1 VSKTSPHVAAGPGVR
16 RALAL
21 AALLAVLGACAH
33 RETIVLLPEKDGR
46 EASVIVKRDDHQV
59 VLDQPYA
66 AVRQTP
72 FGERAYVATPAEVDA
87 RFGAALGAQPARA
100 ASFTLYFV
108 EGKNEFTDDS
118 KRVVDGI
125 FAEIARRPV
134 PDVLVIGHTDA
145 LGSDQVND
153 ALSRQRADTVR
164 AELIRRGVASENI
177 QAIGRGKRDPAVPT
191 PDGVAEPRNRRVEI
205 VVR

>member
-1 VSKTSPHVAAGPGVR
+1 VSKTESKTGSRAGVL
-16 RALAL
+16 RALAA
-21 AALLAVLGACAH
+21 AALVLFLAACAH
-33 RETIVLLPEKDGR
+33 RETVVLLPEKDGR
-46 EASVIVKRDDHQV
+46 TTAVVVKRDDGQV

-66 AVRQTP
+66 AVRKTP
-72 FGERAYVATPAEVDA
+72 FGERTYVATPAEVDA

-108 EGKNEFTDDS
+108 EGKDEFTEDS
-118 KRVVDGI
+118 KRVVDGL
-125 FAEIARRPV
+125 FAEIAKRPV
-134 PDVLVIGHTDA
+134 PDVIVIGHTDA
-145 LGSDQVND
+145 LGTDQVND
-153 ALSRQRADTVR
+153 ALSRQRAETVR
-164 AELIRRGVASENI
+164 AELIRRGVAPENI

>member
-1 VSKTSPHVAAGPGVR
+1 
-16 RALAL
+16 
-21 AALLAVLGACAH
+21 
-33 RETIVLLPEKDGR
+33 
-46 EASVIVKRDDHQV
+46 
-59 VLDQPYA
+59 
-66 AVRQTP
+66 
-72 FGERAYVATPAEVDA
+72 
-87 RFGAALGAQPARA
+87 
-100 ASFTLYFV
+100 
-108 EGKNEFTDDS
+108 
-118 KRVVDGI
+118 
-125 FAEIARRPV
+125 
-134 PDVLVIGHTDA
+134 VLVIGHTDA